1 MRTSVE
7 HSKRHE
13 GWLSPL
19 RHRVFRSLWS
29 AWLVANICMWMNDVA
44 AAWTMTSLTTSAT
57 LIALVQTASSLPVL
71 LLGLPSGAMADII
84 NRKHYF
90 LFAQIWLATNAT
102 ALMLFLAFDA
112 LNPYL
117 LLLLTFTNGIGLA
130 MRWPIFAAIVP
141 DIVPRDILPSALAL
155 NAIAMNTSRIIGP
168 LTAGAIIAAAGS
180 KYVFALNMILSLIT
194 VIIVMRWKYQNYVS
208 ALPGERFIGA
218 MRVGIQYAWQSNRMR
233 TIIARGF
240 LFFFQSTG
248 LIALLPVIAKDHFQG
263 DAHTF
268 TLLLSSL
275 GLGAIVAGSQLP
287 KLRSRLKTSNLISY
301 GLMALTAA
309 STGVVLA
316 PNLWLASLLMMVCG
330 AAWISIANSL
340 TTSAQMTLPG
350 WVRARGMSIYQMGLM
365 GGSAAGAAVW
375 GKIATEFEVTT
386 SIIASA
392 IFGLLVLFFIRKYRI
407 DNHPLEDFTPVCP
420 LEHPQANPDID
431 MEAGPVMISIEYQIH
446 LDKAEDFKKLMAKSR
461 KSRLRQGALSWSLF
475 DDMEHP
481 GKFIE
486 YFVFNTWA
494 DYLRR
499 FDRFTVEDLKM
510 QEDRYRFHID
520 RHPPKITRRISA
532 AIKD

>member
-1 MRTSVE
+1 MRTSAE

-19 RHRVFRSLWS
+19 RHQVFRSLWS

-155 NAIAMNTSRIIGP
+155 NAIAMNTSRIVGP

-194 VIIVMRWKYQNYVS
+194 VIIVMRWNYQNYVS

-218 MRVGIQYAWQSNRMR
+218 MRVGLQFAWQSNRMR

-240 LFFFQSTG
+240 LFFLQSTG

-275 GLGAIVAGSQLP
+275 GLGAIIAGSQLP
-287 KLRSRLKTSNLISY
+287 RVRRRLKTSNLITC
-301 GLMALTAA
+301 GLTVLTAA
-309 STGVVLA
+309 STGVVLV
-316 PNLWLASLLMMVCG
+316 SL
-330 AAWISIANSL
+330 SL
-340 TTSAQMTLPG
+340 
-350 WVRARGMSIYQMGLM
+350 
-365 GGSAAGAAVW
+365 
-375 GKIATEFEVTT
+375 
-386 SIIASA
+386 
-392 IFGLLVLFFIRKYRI
+392 
-407 DNHPLEDFTPVCP
+407 
-420 LEHPQANPDID
+420 
-431 MEAGPVMISIEYQIH
+431 IH
-446 LDKAEDFKKLMAKSR
+446 
-461 KSRLRQGALSWSLF
+461 
-475 DDMEHP
+475 
-481 GKFIE
+481 I
-486 YFVFNTWA
+486 
-494 DYLRR
+494 
-499 FDRFTVEDLKM
+499 
-510 QEDRYRFHID
+510 
-520 RHPPKITRRISA
+520 
-532 AIKD
+532 

>member
-1 MRTSVE
+1 
-7 HSKRHE
+7 
-13 GWLSPL
+13 
-19 RHRVFRSLWS
+19 
-29 AWLVANICMWMNDVA
+29 MWMNDVA